1 MAEHLAHEIGNSLV
15 PLSTHQQLLAKKYDD
30 PEFRASLGTALA
42 DAVQRISRLSNQML
56 FLARDNLV
64 RSEPVPVAK
73 LVEDAF
79 HDAQKFVAPKPANLV
94 YDSGG
99 QTATVAGD
107 RAGLKQALAE
117 VMLNALQ
124 ANPPN
129 APVHVRT
136 GLDTDASG
144 RWVRIEV
151 RDVGPGFTEEA
162 AQRAAEPFFSTRNV
176 GLGLG
181 LAVTRK
187 IVETHHGRIEIAPR
201 DADKSGMVRISL
213 PMAQD

>member
-1 MAEHLAHEIGNSLV
+1 
-15 PLSTHQQLLAKKYDD
+15 
-30 PEFRASLGTALA
+30 
-42 DAVQRISRLSNQML
+42 
-56 FLARDNLV
+56 
-64 RSEPVPVAK
+64 VAK
-73 LVEDAF
+73 LIEDAF
-79 HDAQKFVAPKPANLV
+79 HEAQKFVTRKPANLV

-99 QTATVAGD
+99 QAPMVAGD
-107 RAGLKQALAE
+107 RAGLKQAFSE

-136 GLDTDASG
+136 GLDIDAGG

-151 RDVGPGFTEEA
+151 RDAGPGFTAEA
-162 AQRAAEPFFSTRNV
+162 AQRAVEPFFSTRNV

-187 IVETHHGRIEIAPR
+187 IIETHRGKIEIAPK
-201 DADKSGMVRISL
+201 DAEKSGMVRISL
-213 PMAQD
+213 PLVQT